1 MADSEAIHEHEKQL
15 YKEEKWK
22 ELFKYLQGVVASNS
36 DPDLVWRFLRSG
48 FRYGQQLLTA
58 GDKTEAERIVD
69 TAMEQGEK
77 ALKENDQNFG
87 LQKVR
92 PLQTQFTPV
101 S

>member
-1 MADSEAIHEHEKQL
+1 MAASEAVREHEKEL

-48 FRYGQQLLTA
+48 FRYGQQLLTS
-58 GDKTEAERIVD
+58 GDKNEAERTVA
-69 TAMEQGEK
+69 TAMERGEK

-92 PLQTQFTPV
+92 PLQTRV
-101 S
+101 HSC